1 MNFHSSRKIS
11 RASLARCLRTAFFSE
26 FLENLDGLQFLNQQG
41 PDPSPGSTAT
51 GASFTPTMQQINY
64 QPPPHSAAELT
75 RTDPPASVQIQQPE
89 LTSPTAEQMNLD
101 ESIPS
106 KKNLEE
112 SSKSKESKDTPTQ
125 PILPAPTKKER
136 FLLIAADQGMGSPN
150 ERLNRVIQAKYEAG
164 LLKPYNYVKGYA
176 RLSKWMDRK

>member
-1 MNFHSSRKIS
+1 MNHR
-11 RASLARCLRTAFFSE
+11 E
-26 FLENLDGLQFLNQQG
+26 FLENLDGLTFLNQQG
-41 PDPSPGSTAT
+41 SDPSTSSVPPGTT
-51 GASFTPTMQQINY
+51 FTPSMQHVSDF
-64 QPPPHSAAELT
+64 QPPLPSASQPARADPSRTIQVTEEASAA
-75 RTDPPASVQIQQPE
+75 
-89 LTSPTAEQMNLD
+89 SPTSTSMNVD
-101 ESIPS
+101 EPNRRSDNS
-106 KKNLEE
+106 KP
-112 SSKSKESKDTPTQ
+112 KEPPTQ